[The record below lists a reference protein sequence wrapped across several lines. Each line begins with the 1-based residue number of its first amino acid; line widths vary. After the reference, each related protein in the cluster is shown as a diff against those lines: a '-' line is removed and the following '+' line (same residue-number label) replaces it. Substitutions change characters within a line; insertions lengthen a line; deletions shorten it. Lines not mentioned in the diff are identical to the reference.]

1 MHLPTPSH
9 EKPIARGIKQVGF
22 TGEAGLWVGHL
33 TFLYTLTETIYKVGG
48 VAHETTIAM
57 LHNRIKAASGVD

>member
-9 EKPIARGIKQVGF
+9 EKPRGIKQVGF

-33 TFLYTLTETIYKVGG
+33 TFPYTLTETIYKLGG
-48 VAHETTIAM
+48 VAHETD
-57 LHNRIKAASGVD
+57 VDKL